1 MNRQQKLD
9 IADRLDRYLGYTP
22 EQSLAIIQQ
31 LCYALDIED
40 GADAIITT
48 ESKLEDRM
56 DTIYELAAR
65 DGERT
70 GYMQAIEDVRRNEL
84 ICNDGVVNAE
94 LSKLQANYIDEH

>member
-1 MNRQQKLD
+1 MNRQQKIA

-22 EQSLAIIQQ
+22 EQSLAIIRQV
-31 LCYALDIED
+31 CYALDIED

-56 DTIYELAAR
+56 DIIYELAAR
-65 DGERT
+65 DAERT

-84 ICNDGVVNAE
+84 ICEDSAASVE
-94 LSKLQANYIDEH
+94 LNNLQANYLDGH

>member
-1 MNRQQKLD
+1 MNRQQKIV

-56 DTIYELAAR
+56 DIIHELAAH
-65 DGERT
+65 DAERT

-84 ICNDGVVNAE
+84 ICNDSTVNIE
-94 LSKLQANYIDEH
+94 LSKLQANYLDEY